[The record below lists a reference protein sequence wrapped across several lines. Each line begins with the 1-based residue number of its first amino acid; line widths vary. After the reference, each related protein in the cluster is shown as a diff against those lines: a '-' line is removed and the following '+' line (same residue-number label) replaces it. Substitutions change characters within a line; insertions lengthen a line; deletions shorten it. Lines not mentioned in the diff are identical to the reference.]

1 MNRFGMGLVVIPSPR
16 QPLSKLKRQPSLSAF
31 NQSQE
36 NGVNIMK
43 ITIKTLQQKLFTVDV
58 DPDDTVATIKSKI
71 SDEHGHPVTS
81 QKLIYSGTSAIFVSS
96 L

>member
-1 MNRFGMGLVVIPSPR
+1 
-16 QPLSKLKRQPSLSAF
+16 
-31 NQSQE
+31 
-36 NGVNIMK
+36 MK

-71 SDEHGHPVTS
+71 SDEHGHAVAS
-81 QKLIYSGTSAIFVSS
+81 QKLIYSGTYAILLPS